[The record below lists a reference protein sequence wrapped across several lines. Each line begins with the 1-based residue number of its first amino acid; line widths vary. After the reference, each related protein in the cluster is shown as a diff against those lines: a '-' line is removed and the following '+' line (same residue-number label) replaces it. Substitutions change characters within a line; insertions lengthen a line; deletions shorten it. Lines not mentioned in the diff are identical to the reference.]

1 MKVSC
6 RTRHAAQQVA
16 AISKYKWIYEC
27 YIEHRKNDKAF
38 LSDCNNAKA
47 CLLRYKA
54 ENKAMLGSLS
64 ASH

>member
-27 YIEHRKNDKAF
+27 YIEHKKKLFFMTVTMQRPVCSGIKQKIRQCWAP
-38 LSDCNNAKA
+38 
-47 CLLRYKA
+47 
-54 ENKAMLGSLS
+54 
-64 ASH
+64 